1 MSGYEVGH
9 QWGLERSTM
18 KPYYCSE
25 CEEGLV
31 GPARGKLAVDFRHE
45 SYELDGV
52 DYLQCNHCGA
62 ISFTREQD
70 RAIEIRAASE
80 ARAAQGLLTGEQIIQ
95 LRTYLNRL
103 SQSDL
108 EGILEVAPKTV
119 TRWERGTVFQS
130 HANDVLLRM
139 IRTVAE
145 TEGLPSK
152 YTRAELVGMLRD
164 LPGLITRRAARIAAI
179 EKPAAYVS
187 DPRARRRQGQVDGRW
202 SRVSR
207 SQTQLDEAEGSTGDV
222 SLAA

>member
-1 MSGYEVGH
+1 MSGYEVGD
-9 QWGLERSTM
+9 QRGRERSTM

-31 GPARGKLAVDFRHE
+31 GPVRGKLAVDFRHE
-45 SYELDGV
+45 SYELNGV

-130 HANDVLLRM
+130 HANDSLLRV

-145 TEGLPSK
+145 MLDLPSK
-152 YTRAELVGMLRD
+152 YTRAELVEILRD
-164 LPGLITRRAARIAAI
+164 LPGLIGRRAAQVAAI
-179 EKPAAYVS
+179 EKPPAYVPE
-187 DPRARRRQGQVDGRW
+187 PRARSRRGQVGSGW

-207 SQTQLDEAEGSTGDV
+207 SQTHLEETEGSTGDV